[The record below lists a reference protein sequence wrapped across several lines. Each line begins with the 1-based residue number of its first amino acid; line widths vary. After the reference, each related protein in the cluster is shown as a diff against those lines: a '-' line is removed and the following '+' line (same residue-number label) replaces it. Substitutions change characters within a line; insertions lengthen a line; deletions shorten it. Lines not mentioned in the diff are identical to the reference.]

1 MRHLLALALLLI
13 AAAQPALAERKDST
27 PLVKAPPTVEP
38 CLAACETEFTFCEG
52 QPQATMMI
60 CPESRSVCI
69 IRCDPA
75 VLSSS
80 TLKALRRSPEELR
93 HKPASPQTSVE
104 QCRQGC
110 QDRRMVCLKDNA
122 KEACE
127 PAGEFCYSRCDKQ
140 FGASGAV
147 RP

>member
-1 MRHLLALALLLI
+1 MRAPALLLLI
-13 AAAQPALAERKDST
+13 LSLVTTPSLAQRKDVS
-27 PLVKAPPTVEP
+27 PLVKAPPTVRP

-52 QPQATMMI
+52 QPQATTMI

-75 VLSSS
+75 VLSGD
-80 TLKALRRSPEELR
+80 TLLALKRSPEELR
-93 HKPASPQTSVE
+93 YKPVSPQTNIE

-110 QDRRMVCLKDNA
+110 QDRRAVCLKDNA
-122 KEACE
+122 SATCE
-127 PAGEFCYSRCDKQ
+127 PAGDFCYSRCDKQ
-140 FGASGAV
+140 FGAPAPS